1 MEGAIRSPDDIAP
14 NLQGQR
20 GDDISCYV
28 LESLAVEC
36 FRAWILGE
44 SQLRQRLG
52 FEAWFEVHAVLKESG
67 ERPDDY
73 TLSCVPRDPYYFL
86 SVAPDPLD
94 KLTLST
100 WYRLRTSR

>member
-1 MEGAIRSPDDIAP
+1 MEVAIRSLDDIAP
-14 NLQGQR
+14 YLQGQR

-36 FRAWILGE
+36 FRAWLLGE

-52 FEAWFEVHAVLKESG
+52 FDARFEVHAVLKESG
-67 ERPDDY
+67 EQPDDY
-73 TLSCVPRDPYYFL
+73 ALSFAPRDSCYFL

-94 KLTLST
+94 KLTRST
-100 WYRLRTSR
+100 WYRSRTSR